1 MELILWRHADAE
13 DGAPG
18 ASDEARRLTPKGRRQ
33 AKRVAVWLKKQLPA
47 EARVL
52 ASPAQRAQETAQ
64 ALTRRFKVSRQV
76 GTAADPQSILKAAGW
91 PAGGGTV
98 VIVGHQPTLGQAAA
112 LALTGHPAEWS
123 VKKGAIWWLESRG
136 ERDAT
141 VRAVVAPDMV

>member
-1 MELILWRHADAE
+1 MNLILWRHADAE
-13 DGAPG
+13 DAAPG
-18 ASDEARRLTPKGRRQ
+18 TPDEARRLTPKGRGQ
-33 AKRVAVWLKKQLPA
+33 AKRVAAWLKKQLPD

-76 GTAADPQSILKAAGW
+76 GTAADPQSVLKAAGW
-91 PAGGGTV
+91 PSGGGAVV
-98 VIVGHQPTLGQAAA
+98 VIGHQPTLGQAAA

-136 ERDAT
+136 GSDVV
-141 VRAVVAPDMV
+141 VRAVIAPDML

>member
-1 MELILWRHADAE
+1 MDLILWRHADAE
-13 DGAPG
+13 DAAPG

-33 AKRVAVWLKKQLPA
+33 AKRVAAWLKKQLPV

-76 GTAADPQSILKAAGW
+76 GTAADSQSILKAAGW
-91 PAGGGTV
+91 PSGGGTV
-98 VIVGHQPTLGQAAA
+98 VVVGHQPTLGQAAA
-112 LALTGHPAEWS
+112 LALTGQPAEWN

-136 ERDAT
+136 ENVVI
-141 VRAVVAPDMV
+141 VRAVVAPDVV